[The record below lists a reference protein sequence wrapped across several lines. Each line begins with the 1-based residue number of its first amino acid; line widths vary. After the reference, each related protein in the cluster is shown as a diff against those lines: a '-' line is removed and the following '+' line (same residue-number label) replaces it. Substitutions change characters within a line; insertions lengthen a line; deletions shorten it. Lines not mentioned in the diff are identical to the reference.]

1 VNKKDFLDLQVG
13 DIVICKKRKAK
24 VVAIDYGYGL
34 VKIQYLSTGRQEI
47 KDRRKLK
54 LLTFEEVL
62 DDKNNR
68 VRLSSWLVLPC

>member
-1 VNKKDFLDLQVG
+1 MNKRDFLDLEIG

-34 VKIQYLSTGRQEI
+34 VKIQYLNTGRQEI

-54 LLTFEEVL
+54 SITFEGGMV
-62 DDKNNR
+62 DDLGVNSR
-68 VRLSSWLVLPC
+68 RS